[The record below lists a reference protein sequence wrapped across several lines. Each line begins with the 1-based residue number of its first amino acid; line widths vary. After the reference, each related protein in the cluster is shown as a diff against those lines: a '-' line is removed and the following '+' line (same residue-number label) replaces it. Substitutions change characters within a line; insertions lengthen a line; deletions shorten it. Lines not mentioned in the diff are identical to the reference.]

1 MQDISLKTTDSSV
14 QEDNNSDDQL
24 FYIEEFT
31 DDLIKRFNAT
41 VLTGYFRDVYAD
53 QLLRMHT
60 NSSSKTGGPT
70 NVLDKVTLMEFINLP
85 GILADRFYALV
96 GNGSKTDARIVQD
109 KFIPVMQTIYN
120 SPLEE
125 KMRLTFE
132 MFDFDCDGKISA
144 DDVRL
149 VLSYIPFVRRENS
162 SLTVSDSSQE
172 RDDLGK
178 SKLNARSIQEGLYC
192 SSEGKDMNE
201 SQRIQN
207 QKKIRNFT
215 DAVFANKSVM
225 TLKEYI
231 QFNTSVSPEMFISI
245 ITVLQERI
253 PCSQYVFKQM
263 RAFKQAEFLKNQKL
277 LINSP
282 QKSQLSDEESIAA
295 KAEEMCMSPLKALP
309 NPKML
314 QMLQP
319 QQSTSLFKPD
329 TPTTASNSSG
339 HNAKKS
345 SLQSEFKI
353 KKKVGAY
360 NDSTRQAALSNSRLS
375 EASSELVDSVDG
387 GEGERADSI
396 SRLIENSKMRR
407 MQEARRN
414 WA

>member
-1 MQDISLKTTDSSV
+1 MQDLSLKTTDSSA
-14 QEDNNSDDQL
+14 QEDNNSSLDDQL

-31 DDLIKRFNAT
+31 EDLIKRFNAT
-41 VLTGYFRDVYAD
+41 HLAGYFRDVYAD

-60 NSSSKTGGPT
+60 NSSAKASGGPS
-70 NVLDKVTLMEFINLP
+70 NVLDKVTLLEFINLP
-85 GILADRFYALV
+85 GILADRFYAQV

-109 KFIPVMQTIYN
+109 KFVSCMQTIYN
-120 SPLEE
+120 SSLED

-178 SKLNARSIQEGLYC
+178 ARLNARSMQEGLYNR
-192 SSEGKDMNE
+192 SEGKDMNE
-201 SQRIQN
+201 EQRLQN
-207 QKKIRNFT
+207 QKKIKVFVE
-215 DAVFANKSVM
+215 AVFANKPVM

-245 ITVLQERI
+245 ITVLQERL

-282 QKSQLSDEESIAA
+282 QKSTHSDEDAIAA
-295 KAEEMCMSPLKALP
+295 KAEEMCLSPLKALP

-314 QMLQP
+314 QML
-319 QQSTSLFKPD
+319 
-329 TPTTASNSSG
+329 
-339 HNAKKS
+339 
-345 SLQSEFKI
+345 
-353 KKKVGAY
+353 
-360 NDSTRQAALSNSRLS
+360 
-375 EASSELVDSVDG
+375 
-387 GEGERADSI
+387 
-396 SRLIENSKMRR
+396 
-407 MQEARRN
+407 
-414 WA
+414 